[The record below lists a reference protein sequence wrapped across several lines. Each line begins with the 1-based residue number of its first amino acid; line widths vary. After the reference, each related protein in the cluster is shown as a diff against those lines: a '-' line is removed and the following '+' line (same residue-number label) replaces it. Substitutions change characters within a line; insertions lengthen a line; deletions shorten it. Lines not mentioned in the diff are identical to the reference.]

1 MSGGLD
7 VLTFGESM
15 VSFRTDGPLSQ
26 GCLQT
31 TRLAGA
37 ESNLAIG
44 LARLGHR
51 VAWAGRVGADRFGE
65 LVLRPAAGGGGGHRV
80 CRGRR
85 RARHRADVR
94 RAAHRG
100 PDPRGVPA
108 HRLGRF
114 CPAHRRR
121 PGRPQRG
128 AQGAAPHRDHPRPLG
143 VRTCLRG
150 VGGRERRRGRDPRL
164 PRRQP
169 PQPAVVPRGGPRRAH
184 PPRRTRPPGHRLRR
198 RARPRG
204 GRVRVARGRQPPG
217 PGRAAGRRQARC
229 ARRHRAHWPTA
240 GWTCP
245 PSRSPRSTRS
255 GPGTPSAPA
264 SSRACS
270 TVSTPRAASS
280 GPSPQALSPSPPEVT
295 GRGPPR
301 GPSFPCS
308 GPTPP
313 GQPCADRARA
323 TAPAPRSSDHT
334 ADRNRRPTRK
344 APRED
349 R

>member
-1 MSGGLD
+1 MSCGLD

-44 LARLGHR
+44 LARLGHS

-65 LVLRPAAGGGGGHRV
+65 LVLGQLRGGGGGHRV

-143 VRTCLRG
+143 VRTCLCG
-150 VGGRERRRGRDPRL
+150 VGGRERRRGRDLRL

-184 PPRRTRPPGHRLRR
+184 P
-198 RARPRG
+198 
-204 GRVRVARGRQPPG
+204 
-217 PGRAAGRRQARC
+217 
-229 ARRHRAHWPTA
+229 ARRHAAWSSPPTTSSTSWRPASESHAVASLLALGVQQVAVKRGALGATVHTADGRLDLPALAVTAIDPIGAGDAFSAGFLSGVLDGLDPAGCLERAVTTGA
-240 GWTCP
+240 FAV
-245 PSRSPRSTRS
+245 STR
-255 GPGTPSAPA
+255 GDW
-264 SSRACS
+264 
-270 TVSTPRAASS
+270 
-280 GPSPQALSPSPPEVT
+280 E
-295 GRGPPR
+295 GPPP